1 MCNAIP
7 IKANI
12 PEQHFTLR
20 EAPEGQVR
28 VSDKVCKK
36 CIYHTLFGVS
46 DRLIGCMYADREH
59 HCRTLDADYVHGY
72 CKYFQKGK
80 RKVGEPFRQTYTKA
94 EVGRWTMQER

>member
-1 MCNAIP
+1 MNAIP
-7 IKANI
+7 IRKNI
-12 PEQHFTLR
+12 PEQTYALR
-20 EAPEGQVR
+20 ETPEGQVR

-80 RKVGEPFRQTYTKA
+80 RKTGEPFRSTYFRA
-94 EVGRWTMQER
+94 EVAPWTLHER